1 MVDAAM
7 VLNELP
13 LAMFSVFQQKYPP
26 GAHALTAPFDGRVAE
41 VQARPG
47 AQVAQGALIVMIE
60 ADKGDRT

>member
-1 MVDAAM
+1 
-7 VLNELP
+7 
-13 LAMFSVFQQKYPP
+13 
-26 GAHALTAPFDGRVAE
+26 